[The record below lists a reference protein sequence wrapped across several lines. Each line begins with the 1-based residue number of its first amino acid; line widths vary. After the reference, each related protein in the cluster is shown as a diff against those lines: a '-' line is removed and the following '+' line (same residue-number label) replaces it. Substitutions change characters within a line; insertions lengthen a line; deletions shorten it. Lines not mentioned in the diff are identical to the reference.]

1 MTPSGTPF
9 LWSSEPL
16 RIEPEWDPKTA
27 FLGTS
32 SWPEKSSVQMW
43 MLFRL
48 KLLVDCAGLDGVGTQ
63 MSQVL
68 EFDCEES
75 KSKSPGYLTRTE
87 KGHTFTWA
95 LTCQVNA
102 ATDLS

>member
-1 MTPSGTPF
+1 
-9 LWSSEPL
+9 
-16 RIEPEWDPKTA
+16 
-27 FLGTS
+27 
-32 SWPEKSSVQMW
+32 

-63 MSQVL
+63 MSRVL

-102 ATDLS
+102 ATDLSRARRVSRIHCNISRLAFVLKTD